1 MALSLIPCIVI
12 AQPSLPAARKFRIA
26 TSMLLRQRANANDG
40 KWYKVAEYGLLF
52 PYAVFYSIHLVAVQ
66 HREALRM
73 RFTDDRYA
81 GEREQFDLAVRL
93 IGHEAR
99 THIISSLTGFSQDR
113 IRKLYATYFRRGGPA
128 GVRRQRGKSPSNV
141 AFFVRNA
148 GIQAEAS
155 TIAYLFGL
163 FRLMQ
168 IDQGLETRP
177 VAYPSRLS
185 FGQRLCSAYETY
197 RSLYPEPAISF
208 ERTWNL
214 YRALTS
220 RREVLLADCRLCG
233 QVYIQDAL
241 ALDRAECPA
250 CRLERPGG
258 GRG

>member
-1 MALSLIPCIVI
+1 
-12 AQPSLPAARKFRIA
+12 
-26 TSMLLRQRANANDG
+26 
-40 KWYKVAEYGLLF
+40 
-52 PYAVFYSIHLVAVQ
+52 
-66 HREALRM
+66 M

-81 GEREQFDLAVRL
+81 GERDQFDLAVRL

-99 THIISSLTGFSQDR
+99 THLISMFTGFSQDR

-208 ERTWNL
+208 ERAWNL

-220 RREVLLADCRLCG
+220 RREVLLAD
-233 QVYIQDAL
+233 
-241 ALDRAECPA
+241 
-250 CRLERPGG
+250 
-258 GRG
+258 